1 MRDAGRVG
9 VTAHSRH
16 PLTQEDQIYTRP
28 ARQHGFTLIELLI
41 VSIIIGILA
50 AIAIPVY
57 LGQRDKAK
65 QASLKASAHLV
76 VVDVA
81 ACLTDSS
88 LSKTYRASVS
98 TVPTSAAYK
107 LAATQNLSNALES
120 ILENG
125 VESSN
130 GDGIANPYS
139 GKKAIL
145 NLTIAT
151 LSAANA
157 NPAVHITSAAGC
169 RYASFQTQS
178 LAIRTNLKGCVIACW
193 NTLAAVNAI
202 QIYFVD
208 KNGVKSTT
216 VTLVSLAP

>member
-1 MRDAGRVG
+1 MRR
-9 VTAHSRH
+9 
-16 PLTQEDQIYTRP
+16 RP
-28 ARQHGFTLIELLI
+28 ARQHGFTLIELLVVI
-41 VSIIIGILA
+41 IIIGILA

-57 LGQRDKAK
+57 AAQRDKAK
-65 QASLKASAHLV
+65 GASLKASAHIV
-76 VVDVA
+76 VIDA
-81 ACLTDSS
+81 TTCLTDGS
-88 LSKTYRASVS
+88 LSKAYRASVS

-125 VESSN
+125 VANNN

-145 NLTIAT
+145 NLTSAT

-157 NPAVHITSAAGC
+157 NPAVLITRATGC
-169 RYASFQTQS
+169 RYASFQGQS
-178 LAIRTNLKGCVIACW
+178 AAIRNNLKGCIIACW

-202 QIYFVD
+202 EIYYVD
-208 KNGVKSTT
+208 KNGVKSPPTA
-216 VTLVSLAP
+216 TLVSLAS

>member
-1 MRDAGRVG
+1 MRR
-9 VTAHSRH
+9 
-16 PLTQEDQIYTRP
+16 RP
-28 ARQHGFTLIELLI
+28 AQQQGFTFIELLI
-41 VSIIIGILA
+41 VIIIIGILA

-57 LGQRDKAK
+57 AAQRDKAK
-65 QASLKASAHLV
+65 EASLSASRRIV

-81 ACLTDSS
+81 TCLTESG

-125 VESSN
+125 IADRN

-139 GKKAIL
+139 ARKAIL
-145 NLTIAT
+145 NLTSAT

-157 NPAVHITSAAGC
+157 NPAVLITRATGC

-178 LAIRTNLKGCVIACW
+178 AAIRNNLRGCVIACW

-202 QIYFVD
+202 EIYYVD
-208 KNGVKSTT
+208 TKGVKSPSPITR
-216 VTLVSLAP
+216 VSLAP